1 MLITHQHAAKQQ
13 ARLLANPKSKFT
25 NLFAEFPREVGVL
38 VFASFFV
45 AVGFGIIAPT
55 LPLFAR
61 SFGVN
66 NAQVGAILSAFAF
79 ARFAS
84 GLISG
89 KLVDHFG
96 ERIVY
101 SCGIGFVSLTSF
113 AAGMAQNYEQL
124 LIFRAVGG
132 FGSSM
137 FSVAAGSILLRAVAD
152 HQRARAQSLYNGSFL
167 VGMMAG
173 PVVGGALSGFS
184 LRAPLLIYG
193 FLLIGAS
200 TSGAVLLRN
209 SELAAKPTKKEE
221 RDSVTLRAALS
232 LKPYRSALII
242 SFITSWVLFGMSR
255 SILPLFL
262 VEQIKVSPSFM
273 GLGFTVTTIINGLLL
288 LKAGKLSDLKG
299 RRFAAVI
306 GTSLTLLFILAL
318 TVTTKPWMFIV
329 ASIIVGI
336 GGAFVSTTPSAIVG
350 DVLQGKGGQVIGLF
364 QMAGDAGAM
373 VAPLILGFIAD
384 SSGYRPAF
392 AVTALLMLCAVLV
405 AIKLPETRSS
415 HLGQSRNEVINP
427 VREE

>member
-1 MLITHQHAAKQQ
+1 MQ
-13 ARLLANPKSKFT
+13 LANRLAKSITSKFT
-25 NLFAEFPREVGVL
+25 NPFAEFPREVGVL

-45 AVGFGIIAPT
+45 AVGFGIISPT

-96 ERIVY
+96 ERLVY
-101 SCGIGFVSLTSF
+101 SFGIGFVSLTSF
-113 AAGMAQNYEQL
+113 AAGMAQNYSQL

-137 FSVAAGSILLRAVAD
+137 FSVAAGSILLRAVDDD
-152 HQRARAQSLYNGSFL
+152 HRARAQSLYNGSFL

-173 PVVGGALSGFS
+173 PVVGGVLSGFS
-184 LRAPLLIYG
+184 LRAPLIIYG

-209 SELAAKPTKKEE
+209 STLAAKPTAKQE
-221 RDSVTLRAALS
+221 RETVTLKSALA
-232 LKPYRSALII
+232 LKPYRYALII

-255 SILPLFL
+255 SILPLFM
-262 VEQIKVSPSFM
+262 VEEIKVTPSFM
-273 GLGFTVTTIINGLLL
+273 GLGFTITTIINGALL
-288 LKAGKLSDLKG
+288 LKAGKLSDLRG

-306 GTSLTLLFILAL
+306 GSSFLTLSILAYAF
-318 TVTTKPWMFIV
+318 TTHPWMFIA
-329 ASIIVGI
+329 ASVIIGF
-336 GGAFVSTTPSAIVG
+336 GGAFLSTTPSSIVG
-350 DVLQGKGGQVIGLF
+350 DVLEGKGGQVIGLF

-373 VAPLILGFIAD
+373 VAPVVLGAVAD
-384 SSGYRPAF
+384 HFGFRPAF
-392 AVTALLMLCAVLV
+392 LVSAVLMSCAVLV
-405 AIKLPETRSS
+405 ATKLPETRAS
-415 HLGQSRNEVINP
+415 HLGQSSATN
-427 VREE
+427 

>member
-1 MLITHQHAAKQQ
+1 MQPLVARQL
-13 ARLLANPKSKFT
+13 ARLSDKPRAKHITVKNKFT
-25 NLFAEFPREVGVL
+25 NPFAEFPREVGVL

-101 SCGIGFVSLTSF
+101 SFGIGFVALTSF
-113 AAGMAQNYEQL
+113 AAGMAQSYEQL

-137 FSVAAGSILLRAVAD
+137 FSVAAGSILLRAVDDD
-152 HQRARAQSLYNGSFL
+152 HRARAQSLYNGSFL
-167 VGMMAG
+167 IGMMAG
-173 PVVGGALSGFS
+173 PVVGGAVSGIS
-184 LRAPLLIYG
+184 LRAPLIIYG

-200 TSGAVLLRN
+200 TSGAFLLRN
-209 SELAAKPTKKEE
+209 STLAAKPDAQAE
-221 RDSVTLRAALS
+221 RDTITLRSALA

-255 SILPLFL
+255 SILPLFM
-262 VEQIKVSPSFM
+262 VEEVKVTPSFM
-273 GLGFTVTTIINGLLL
+273 GLGFTITTIINGAFL
-288 LKAGKLSDLKG
+288 LKAGKLSDING
-299 RRFAAVI
+299 RRYSAVI
-306 GTSLTLLFILAL
+306 GSSLITLFILAIAF
-318 TVTTKPWMFIV
+318 TTQPWMFIV
-329 ASIIVGI
+329 ASVIVGF
-336 GGAFVSTTPSAIVG
+336 GGAFLSTTPSSIVG
-350 DVLQGKGGQVIGLF
+350 DVLEGKGGQVIGLF

-373 VAPLILGFIAD
+373 VAPLILGAIAD
-384 SSGYRPAF
+384 HAGFRPAF
-392 AVTALLMLCAVLV
+392 LTSAALMLLAVLV
-405 AIKLPETRSS
+405 STKLPETRAS
-415 HLGQSRNEVINP
+415 HLGQSRTN
-427 VREE
+427 